1 MRQKPFIPEWLFQQ
15 NFNPHQL
22 SVYSYVLMR
31 GSCFEDKRNISKAL
45 HMSKNTFF
53 KTQKQL
59 LEGGWI
65 EAETDGK
72 KTCLKATCLK
82 TGTRMSPKSGTRN
95 ENKCIKSGTRS
106 GKNRPETIKKQT
118 TCPKSGTVTN
128 STTIEE
134 KISDSGRHAAFVA
147 SYLVGQSLRGG
158 RNED

>member
-1 MRQKPFIPEWLFQQ
+1 
-15 NFNPHQL
+15 
-22 SVYSYVLMR
+22 
-31 GSCFEDKRNISKAL
+31 
-45 HMSKNTFF
+45 MSKNTFF

-82 TGTRMSPKSGTRN
+82 TGTRMSPKSGTRS
-95 ENKCIKSGTRS
+95 E
-106 GKNRPETIKKQT
+106 KNRPETIKKQT

-128 STTIEE
+128 SNTIEG
-134 KISDSGRHAAFVA
+134 KISDAGRHAAFVA